1 MSEPAAGAGTDRG
14 GRARIVEAIEAAL
27 AGGPACAVATVV
39 DAGAPGAEGLR
50 AGARLLVRPD
60 GSALGALGGTPSGE
74 AARTACLGALA
85 ARPRPEARTVWLG
98 EDGAVRERRSQA
110 RPGDA
115 RLLIEVFEAPGRLL
129 IVGGGHV
136 GLALATLGAHLGF
149 RVAVVDDREEFANAE
164 RFPMAEEV
172 IAGDV
177 AAALDA
183 IAIDAGTC
191 AVMVSRGHQLDE
203 LALRRTIGR
212 GAAYVGMIGSRRRT
226 ATVLRHLAAEGAP
239 PEALAAV
246 RTPIGLDIG
255 AETPEE
261 IALAVLAEIVMLR
274 RGGSGRPMREVRG
287 GAPPGAD
294 AAG

>member
-1 MSEPAAGAGTDRG
+1 MSEPGDGGGADRG
-14 GRARIVEAIEAAL
+14 VRARIVEEIEAAL
-27 AGGPACAVATVV
+27 AGGPACAVAAVV
-39 DAGAPGAEGLR
+39 AAGAHGADGLR

-60 GSALGALGGTPSGE
+60 GSALGALGGAPFDA
-74 AARTACLGALA
+74 AARAACLDALA
-85 ARPRPEARTVWLG
+85 ARPRPEARTAWLG
-98 EDGAVRERRSQA
+98 ADGALRERRSRA
-110 RPGDA
+110 RPDDA

-172 IAGDV
+172 VAGDV
-177 AAALDA
+177 AAALGA
-183 IAIDAGTC
+183 IAIDAGTS
-191 AVMVSRGHQLDE
+191 AVMVSRGHRLDE

-226 ATVLRHLAAEGAP
+226 GAVLRHLAAEGAP
-239 PEALAAV
+239 PEEIAAV

-274 RGGSGRPMREVRG
+274 RGGSGRPMREVKG
-287 GAPPGAD
+287 GPPP
-294 AAG
+294 AAE